1 MKEFW
6 KALGAFVVIILF
18 LLFLFLLYLGEFFPT
33 IVPDFVY
40 TISTFIGLVAMIAL
54 LLWLRKENRKKK
66 K

>member
-6 KALGAFVVIILF
+6 KAFGAFVVIILF
-18 LLFLFLLYLGEFFPT
+18 LFLLFFLCLGEIFPT
-33 IVPDFVY
+33 DVPDFVY
-40 TISTFIGLVAMIAL
+40 AISSFVGLAAMIAF